1 MPAEEL
7 KPGKYHEVM
16 NSVSVVK
23 NMAELL
29 MEGETEPSR
38 KEMLLKIIARSDKI
52 AELIQ

>member
-7 KPGKYHEVM
+7 KSGKYHEIM

-29 MEGETEPSR
+29 MERETEPSR